1 MARAFALAGLLRL
14 RRVQQDA
21 AAGDL
26 ARANGRVRDNDAIQN
41 RARRSLE
48 GFSAQP
54 TDVDTLRAIAAA
66 RASSSSMLA
75 DLTAAAALRHREA
88 AQAEAEFY
96 AAKTKTVSIQKLDD
110 KHTRSEQEEDLRAQ
124 QLALDEIATTGW
136 QRRNAPSPG
145 ASSQASDD
153 IR

>member
-26 ARANGRVRDNDAIQN
+26 ARANGRLRDNTAIQA

-48 GFSAQP
+48 GFSDQP

-75 DLTAAAALRHREA
+75 ELAAATTIRQQEA
-88 AQAEAEFY
+88 AQAEAAFF
-96 AAKTKTVSIQKLDD
+96 AAKTKTVGIEKLDE
-110 KHTRSEQEEDLRAQ
+110 KHTVAEHNDDLRMQ
-124 QLALDEIATTGW
+124 QLALDEIASNGW
-136 QRRNAPSPG
+136 QRRPTQIGRAT
-145 ASSQASDD
+145 
-153 IR
+153 